1 MKCSQLLI
9 QFLLFTVIYSAELSV
24 IEFQYN
30 IFKTILF
37 SKSQK
42 NVIVSPLAIHQLIS
56 LISNGALGSTQNQMS
71 QSLKSKSVIELNKEN
86 TKIHTLLYTNTTL
99 YNNFIIANGIFSK
112 FAPKKQFIDQVIMRY
127 NATIEQ
133 LVNDNQ
139 INSWCKTRTRGR
151 IKDIVSFTEKMSL
164 LLLSGVTFQAKWK
177 FPFKEYLTTK
187 EKFNANETVD
197 MMHIKFS
204 NVSYYENENVKIIEL
219 PLENNIKSV
228 VILPAEDIQID
239 IFLANLSNNII
250 KEYLSLLTEQAV
262 LFSFP
267 RFELGND
274 IVLNEMMKTL
284 GMEDAFDEEK
294 AKFST
299 ISEEGKIFISR
310 IKHMTY
316 IKVKEKG
323 IDIDSL
329 SVSPFAGANKKEEKI
344 KQMNVNRPFFFGITH
359 SELGDMFLFMC
370 KIEQIN

>member
-151 IKDIVSFTEKMSL
+151 IKDIVSFTEKCPSC
-164 LLLSGVTFQAKWK
+164 S
-177 FPFKEYLTTK
+177 
-187 EKFNANETVD
+187 
-197 MMHIKFS
+197 
-204 NVSYYENENVKIIEL
+204 
-219 PLENNIKSV
+219 
-228 VILPAEDIQID
+228 
-239 IFLANLSNNII
+239 
-250 KEYLSLLTEQAV
+250 
-262 LFSFP
+262 
-267 RFELGND
+267 
-274 IVLNEMMKTL
+274 
-284 GMEDAFDEEK
+284 
-294 AKFST
+294 
-299 ISEEGKIFISR
+299 
-310 IKHMTY
+310 
-316 IKVKEKG
+316 
-323 IDIDSL
+323 
-329 SVSPFAGANKKEEKI
+329 
-344 KQMNVNRPFFFGITH
+344 
-359 SELGDMFLFMC
+359 
-370 KIEQIN
+370 

>member
-1 MKCSQLLI
+1 
-9 QFLLFTVIYSAELSV
+9 
-24 IEFQYN
+24 
-30 IFKTILF
+30 
-37 SKSQK
+37 
-42 NVIVSPLAIHQLIS
+42 
-56 LISNGALGSTQNQMS
+56 
-71 QSLKSKSVIELNKEN
+71 
-86 TKIHTLLYTNTTL
+86 
-99 YNNFIIANGIFSK
+99 
-112 FAPKKQFIDQVIMRY
+112 
-127 NATIEQ
+127 
-133 LVNDNQ
+133 
-139 INSWCKTRTRGR
+139 
-151 IKDIVSFTEKMSL
+151 MSL

-310 IKHMTY
+310 IYLK
-316 IKVKEKG
+316 
-323 IDIDSL
+323 
-329 SVSPFAGANKKEEKI
+329 F
-344 KQMNVNRPFFFGITH
+344 
-359 SELGDMFLFMC
+359 
-370 KIEQIN
+370 INER